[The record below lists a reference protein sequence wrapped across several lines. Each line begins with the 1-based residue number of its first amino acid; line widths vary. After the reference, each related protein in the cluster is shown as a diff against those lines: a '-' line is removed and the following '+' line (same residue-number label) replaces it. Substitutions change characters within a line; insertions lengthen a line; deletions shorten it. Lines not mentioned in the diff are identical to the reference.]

1 LTQQRLA
8 FDHYVGYGE
17 RIRHLGATRPDDVA
31 LTFVA
36 HPDAT
41 ATQLTWSDLDARSD
55 AFASGLAARGVGPD
69 SLVVVKLRN
78 SVEHLLATLATW
90 KLGAC
95 VLPLRADMPAR
106 ERDPIL
112 GLARPAVVVSLDP
125 VPGHECVTPAQIET
139 MQDPDWH
146 LADAQPGKA
155 VCSGGS
161 TGVPKLIVDP
171 LPWGNPGAV
180 VGTAEGHALEPLAQ
194 AIGFRHD
201 QTQLVSGPLY
211 HNGPFG
217 WAYWGLFFGHH
228 LVVLERFTA
237 EVAVDCVERYGVNF
251 MFTVPTMMMR
261 MMRLDGV
268 ADRDWSSVESL
279 FHGAASCPRWLKK
292 QWIGL
297 LGPTRVNEL
306 YGATE
311 AIGVSAIRGDAWLGR
326 EGSVG
331 RPLGCDLRILDDD
344 LREVPTGEVGMIYM
358 RPHHPGPTY
367 EYRGS
372 EPAPSTGDGFITVGD
387 FGYVDDDGYLYI
399 ADRRVDLII
408 SGGANIFPAEVE
420 EAVLEHP
427 EVSDVAVIGL
437 PDPEWGH
444 VVHAVVQL
452 VDGSSLTVEALS
464 DFMRGQLTAYK
475 LPKTY
480 ELVAR
485 VPRDEAGKLRRSA
498 LVAERTAS
506 PSS

>member
-1 LTQQRLA
+1 MTQHRLK

-17 RIRHLGATRPDDVA
+17 RIRALGTSRPDDVA

-36 HPDAT
+36 HPDA
-41 ATQLTWSDLDARSD
+41 ATTQVTWSELDARSD
-55 AFASGLAARGVGPD
+55 TFASGLAARGVGPD

-78 SVEHLLATLATW
+78 SVEHVFVTLAIW

-95 VLPLRADMPAR
+95 VVPLRSDMPAR
-106 ERDPIL
+106 ERDQIL
-112 GLARPAVVVSLDP
+112 GLARPDLVVSLDP
-125 VPGHECVTPAQIET
+125 VPGYECVTPEQIET
-139 MQDPDWH
+139 MRADWQ

-161 TGVPKLIVDP
+161 TGVPKLIFDP

-180 VGTAEGHALEPLAQ
+180 VGTADGHAIEPLAQ
-194 AIGFRHD
+194 ALGFRHD
-201 QTQLVSGPLY
+201 QTQLVSGPQY
-211 HNGPFG
+211 HNAPFG
-217 WAYWGLFFGHH
+217 WGYWGLFFGHH
-228 LVVLERFTA
+228 LVLLERFTP
-237 EVAVDCVERYGVNF
+237 EVVVDCVEQYGVNF
-251 MFTVPTMMMR
+251 MFAVPTMMLR
-261 MMRLDGV
+261 IMRLDGV

-279 FHGAASCPRWLKK
+279 IHGAAACPRWLKK
-292 QWIGL
+292 QWMDL
-297 LGPTRVNEL
+297 LGPSRVMEL

-311 AIGVSAIRGDAWLGR
+311 AIGASAITGDDWLEH

-331 RPLGCDLRILDDD
+331 KPLGCDLRILDDD
-344 LREVPTGEVGMIYM
+344 QREVPTGEVGMIYM
-358 RPHHPGPTY
+358 RPHYPGPTY

-372 EPAPSTGDGFITVGD
+372 DPAPSTSDGFITVGD

-399 ADRRVDLII
+399 ADRRADLII

-420 EAVLEHP
+420 EALLEHP
-427 EVSDVAVIGL
+427 EVADVGVIGL
-437 PDPEWGH
+437 PHPEWGKA
-444 VVHAVVQL
+444 VHAVVQL

-464 DFMRGQLTAYK
+464 DFMRGQVAAYK

-498 LVAERTAS
+498 LVAEREDSRAS
-506 PSS
+506 